1 MAASMAAMGTYSY
14 MDENKG
20 NSCENSTATILQ
32 SMVSSNN
39 FILFKFFWA
48 YFSIICNYILEYRLP
63 KKISKQMSIFPKI
76 FGNSL
81 HKRC

>member
-1 MAASMAAMGTYSY
+1 MIGSDLFMAVSMAAMGTYSY

-20 NSCENSTATILQ
+20 NPCENGTTTILQ

-48 YFSIICNYILEYRLP
+48 YFNIIRNYIQGRRTQGGTMP
-63 KKISKQMSIFPKI
+63 
-76 FGNSL
+76 
-81 HKRC
+81 

>member
-1 MAASMAAMGTYSY
+1 MAVSMAAMGTYSY

-39 FILFKFFWA
+39 FILFKFFGL
-48 YFSIICNYILEYRLP
+48 ILA
-63 KKISKQMSIFPKI
+63 
-76 FGNSL
+76 
-81 HKRC
+81 